1 MRLSFEI
8 LFEPVKL
15 TEDKISV
22 LKIENK
28 SFFRQII
35 SALLNGNPEEHGIIF
50 SLNFEPLKFKG
61 NISVITDYYNLTVSS
76 SLIRKIYDAMEC
88 FCVNEMPEETAKLK
102 MEILKFTE
110 LLTASYDYDFSDKDD
125 VCLTDLF
132 KMQNIKPNI
141 NNSEL
146 LEDILEYIL
155 LIQKYM
161 PQKLFIF
168 VNLHSYF
175 SEDEL
180 NIFFYEMIIRKIR
193 ILDIESSDFDRTNPE
208 ELTIIDKDLCV
219 I

>member
-110 LLTASYDYDFSDKDD
+110 LLTASYDY
-125 VCLTDLF
+125 V
-132 KMQNIKPNI
+132 
-141 NNSEL
+141 
-146 LEDILEYIL
+146 
-155 LIQKYM
+155 
-161 PQKLFIF
+161 
-168 VNLHSYF
+168 F